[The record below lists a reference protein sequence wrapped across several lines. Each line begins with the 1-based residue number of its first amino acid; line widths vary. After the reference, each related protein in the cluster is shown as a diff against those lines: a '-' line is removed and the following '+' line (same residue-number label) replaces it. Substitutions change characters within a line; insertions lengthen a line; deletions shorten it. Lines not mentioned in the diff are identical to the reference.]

1 MTSTLSTPVRRLV
14 LLGALASALSGAAV
28 AQGSATPA
36 VRLFKVVS
44 PRDEIFIGLTAQEF
58 AALRGSSPAEAVAKK
73 IAAEGQM
80 TVWQY
85 SVRRGDGGTLVM
97 APLAKVSL
105 MAAGIVRI
113 EPYQP
118 AHPVIAPGA

>member
-14 LLGALASALSGAAV
+14 LLGALATALSGAAV
-28 AQGSATPA
+28 AQTASAPG

-44 PRDEIFIGLTAQEF
+44 PRDEIFIGLTAQEL
-58 AALRGSSPAEAVAKK
+58 AALQGASPAEAMAKK
-73 IAAEGQM
+73 IAADGQM

-85 SVRRGDGGTLVM
+85 SVRRGDGGALVM
-97 APLAKVSL
+97 APLARISL

-113 EPYQP
+113 EPYQA
-118 AHPVIAPGA
+118 AHPVIAPAA

>member
-1 MTSTLSTPVRRLV
+1 MTSPLAVPARRLV
-14 LLGALASALSGAAV
+14 LLGALSTAFAGAAV
-28 AQGSATPA
+28 AQTAAPA

-44 PRDEIFIGLTAQEF
+44 PRDEIVVGLTEQEL
-58 AALRGSSPAEAVAKK
+58 AALQGTSPAEALAKK
-73 IAAEGQM
+73 IAADGQM

-85 SVRRGDGGTLVM
+85 AVSRGDGGRLVM
-97 APLAKVSL
+97 APLAKVGL

-118 AHPVIAPGA
+118 AHPVIAPRV

>member
-1 MTSTLSTPVRRLV
+1 MTSNLPTPVRRLV

-44 PRDEIFIGLTAQEF
+44 PRDEIFIGLTAQEL
-58 AALRGSSPAEAVAKK
+58 AALQGASPAEAVAKK
-73 IAAEGQM
+73 IAADGQM

-97 APLAKVSL
+97 APLSKVSL